1 MLDTPAQSIPN
12 SRAKNKVL
20 THFVAL
26 PTGCATCTTSR
37 HRHFSLSRLIETAEI
52 EPGKAE
58 TGEKKAGCEEHAYAS
73 RRKGCPRSR
82 LLLIPL
88 YPSPAGRQQLS
99 RTLLE
104 CRASA

>member
-1 MLDTPAQSIPN
+1 MIMNQGTTYRIFDHP
-12 SRAKNKVL
+12 KWD
-20 THFVAL
+20 H
-26 PTGCATCTTSR
+26 PTGCATCTTFR

-52 EPGKAE
+52 ELGKAE
-58 TGEKKAGCEEHAYAS
+58 TGEKKAGCEEHACAI

-88 YPSPAGRQQLS
+88 SLSEAGRQQLS
-99 RTLLE
+99 RTLLA